1 MHEKRP
7 NPKKDKSARRKR
19 NPLYWQTG
27 GRQRITM
34 PSCRDCLQAMK
45 RTRNSTAM
53 CGDCYRAKEKI
64 NVPKTDKIKDDT
76 SK

>member
-1 MHEKRP
+1 MQERRP

-27 GRQRITM
+27 GRQVITP
-34 PSCRDCLQAMK
+34 PSCQDCAKAVM

-53 CGDCYRAKEKI
+53 CGDCYRAKNNI
-64 NVPKTDKIKDDT
+64 NVPKATKTKDDT
-76 SK
+76 AK